1 MSIDS
6 DLLRKEIQWKID
18 ILKSELSSLDQS
30 IDSLRDALVA
40 EEESKV
46 PRKDSYGR
54 SYWTYP

>member
-1 MSIDS
+1 MSTDS

-40 EEESKV
+40 EEE
-46 PRKDSYGR
+46 Y
-54 SYWTYP
+54 